1 MEKDFKMVK
10 SVCESNYEAIRN
22 IMDLYKIEQ
31 FDLDCTYS
39 KGNFWKDLPSP
50 KHKSDIYPVNDTVI
64 NASSENLPF
73 EDGSMKSIM
82 YDPPF
87 IIVGSGKSYKNDK
100 VGSSI
105 MAKRFEGYG
114 TFEEL
119 KSNYFN
125 SLKELY
131 RITEKGGFVVMKCQD
146 TVSGGK
152 QHITHLMIMN
162 MAISLGFYPRDFFIL
177 TSNVR
182 VNAFN
187 GTKWTKQF
195 HARKYHS
202 YFIVLEKTK
211 PKISYEWGHLL

>member
-10 SVCESNYEAIRN
+10 SVCESNYEAITN
-22 IMDLYKIEQ
+22 IMELYKIEQ

-39 KGNFWKDLPSP
+39 KGNFWKNLPSP
-50 KHKSDIYPVNDTVI
+50 THKSDIYPINDSVI

-73 EDGSMKSIM
+73 DDGSMKSVM

-100 VGSSI
+100 EGSSI

-119 KSNYFN
+119 KSNYYY
-125 SLKELY
+125 SLRELY

-162 MAISLGFYPRDFFIL
+162 MAMSLGFYPRDFFIL
-177 TSNVR
+177 TSKVR

-211 PKISYEWGHLL
+211 PKISYEWDHLV